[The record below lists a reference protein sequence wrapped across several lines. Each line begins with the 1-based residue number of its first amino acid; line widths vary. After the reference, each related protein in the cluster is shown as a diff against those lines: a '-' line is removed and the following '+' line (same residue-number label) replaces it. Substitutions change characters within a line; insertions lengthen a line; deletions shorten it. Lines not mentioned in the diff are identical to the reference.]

1 MAKDAAA
8 SERGIGLGSSGAEIG
23 LSMKLRSFGPNQ
35 SVRRILDA
43 ALDTLARQ
51 GLQSLSMTDVCRAAG
66 VARGTLYRYFPTKES
81 LLEGIGEQV
90 REHFEQGLKEACA
103 KGESGKDRFQA
114 VIEFLVVYSRSTRGD
129 RLLEVE
135 PAFVLQFLARNMKHY
150 SEIMADALRPFFEE
164 IQARTGGEVHDTAWA
179 ELILRTNLS
188 FFLIEPY
195 AGGPDLLEELQ
206 HLLHF
211 LTESE

>member
-1 MAKDAAA
+1 MPQQQKYAIY
-8 SERGIGLGSSGAEIG
+8 ERG
-23 LSMKLRSFGPNQ
+23 
-35 SVRRILDA
+35 D
-43 ALDTLARQ
+43 
-51 GLQSLSMTDVCRAAG
+51 DV
-66 VARGTLYRYFPTKES
+66 
-81 LLEGIGEQV
+81 I
-90 REHFEQGLKEACA
+90 
-103 KGESGKDRFQA
+103 
-114 VIEFLVVYSRSTRGD
+114 I
-129 RLLEVE
+129 
-135 PAFVLQFLARNMKHY
+135 
-150 SEIMADALRPFFEE
+150 SEFFEE